1 MSYSPEVYSRV
12 QKLYEERR
20 SRALTD
26 LEGRIGQ
33 AKEQVPGLAPVEE
46 VLGATGVR
54 VMEAIKKKDG
64 GKAERD
70 RNIHCCAACG
80 TDGNG
85 YGQNVR
91 RSRCGNPKVCARR

>member
-33 AKEQVPGLAPVEE
+33 AKEQVPDLRRWRRCLVPPG
-46 VLGATGVR
+46 
-54 VMEAIKKKDG
+54 
-64 GKAERD
+64 
-70 RNIHCCAACG
+70 CG
-80 TDGNG
+80 
-85 YGQNVR
+85 
-91 RSRCGNPKVCARR
+91 

>member
-64 GKAERD
+64 GKALE
-70 RNIHCCAACG
+70 
-80 TDGNG
+80 T
-85 YGQNVR
+85 VR
-91 RSRCGNPKVCARR
+91 RENEELVERIIIK

>member
-46 VLGATGVR
+46 PDPGS
-54 VMEAIKKKDG
+54 
-64 GKAERD
+64 
-70 RNIHCCAACG
+70 H
-80 TDGNG
+80 
-85 YGQNVR
+85 R
-91 RSRCGNPKVCARR
+91 RQR